1 MKKIKYHNFLLIRII
16 VSVIVVIMNI
26 VCSLYLYN
34 NYTFE
39 YPIFIIILNIFLF
52 GFIFLS
58 YFDDLLSDWFY
69 DKNEDKK
76 RKYYFKRRI
85 LNFILIIIA
94 IIIFVFGVVLLFL
107 SIKAWFMSFIV
118 ITIAFNIFICE
129 INEYSEASFYSYS
142 SVLTIYY
149 KKIKEE
155 DASWPEPV

>member
-58 YFDDLLSDWFY
+58 YFADLLLDWFY

-76 RKYYFKRRI
+76 RKFYFKRRI
-85 LNFILIIIA
+85 LNFMLIIIA
-94 IIIFVFGVVLLFL
+94 IIIFVFGVVLLFI
-107 SIKAWFMSFIV
+107 SIEAFIV

-129 INEYSEASFYSYS
+129 INEYSETSFYSY
-142 SVLTIYY
+142 
-149 KKIKEE
+149 
-155 DASWPEPV
+155 